1 MNEKQLVEALKRGEK
16 WAYEKL
22 YSEYAPRIGSVAKS
36 FLGADDVDDVVQE
49 VMIRIFKGIK
59 KFRGDSQL
67 STWIHKITVNVCKDM
82 LMKYKKRREILT
94 DFSENEEG
102 PYYQPKAHEDV
113 FRDTFN
119 EITIEKVLKA
129 IERLSPEDRL
139 LIKLRDIDELSYEEI
154 SKIMGKP
161 LGTVKSRLHY
171 ARKRLREILEEGEK
185 SVERSPQQNTRW

>member
-1 MNEKQLVEALKRGEK
+1 MKERQLVEALKRGEK

-22 YSEYAPRIGSVAKS
+22 YNEFAPRIGSIAKS
-36 FLGADDVDDVVQE
+36 FLGVDDIDDVVQE
-49 VMIRIFKGIK
+49 VMIRVFKGIK

-67 STWIHKITVNVCKDM
+67 STWIHRITVNVCKDM
-82 LMKYKKRREILT
+82 LMKYKKRKEILT

-113 FRDTFN
+113 LRDTFN
-119 EITIEKVLKA
+119 EITVEKVLKA
-129 IERLSPEDRL
+129 LENLSPEDRL
-139 LIKLRDIDELSYEEI
+139 LIKLRDIDEMSYEEI

-185 SVERSPQQNTRW
+185 NVERSP

>member
-1 MNEKQLVEALKRGEK
+1 
-16 WAYEKL
+16 
-22 YSEYAPRIGSVAKS
+22 
-36 FLGADDVDDVVQE
+36 
-49 VMIRIFKGIK
+49 
-59 KFRGDSQL
+59 
-67 STWIHKITVNVCKDM
+67 VCKDM